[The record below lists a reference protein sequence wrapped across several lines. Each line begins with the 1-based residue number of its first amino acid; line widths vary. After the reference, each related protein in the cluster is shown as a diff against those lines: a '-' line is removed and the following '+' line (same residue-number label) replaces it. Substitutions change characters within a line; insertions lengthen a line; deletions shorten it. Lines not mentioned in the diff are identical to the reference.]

1 MPLWFEFFVFRLDI
15 CTLFQRKEKR
25 QYIDLFSDQW
35 KRILWRWTLSHPSPW
50 VSQVAC
56 TLHGFPWKRQ
66 RSYSDPGSHLSLS
79 LSLALLLSKITRYLQ
94 IPRYF
99 EHRWKICR
107 MTRNRMA
114 LLDTQRRK
122 DERFPR
128 YSRIPGR
135 KIDLSV
141 ITWTNILGMFVNIWK
156 KGALMS
162 LCMYYHVLMIK

>member
-1 MPLWFEFFVFRLDI
+1 MIRIFCFPTGYLHPFSEKGEKAIYRSFFRPVKANSLKVNPVTSI
-15 CTLFQRKEKR
+15 TLGFASRV
-25 QYIDLFSDQW
+25 
-35 KRILWRWTLSHPSPW
+35 HPTW
-50 VSQVAC
+50 VSMETAKK
-56 TLHGFPWKRQ
+56 LLRPRE
-66 RSYSDPGSHLSLS
+66 SSLS